1 MKKTAESAKEIMD
14 RLLNDP
20 KYCEMMKEKRLR
32 RTLRNQELDDIEKPI
47 IQELERLGVYAK
59 DIFDLIKKYAPFSPE
74 IVKILLSWI
83 PKVEQNNVLDMLVR
97 ALAVPAEP
105 YDGRVLTELFDKTYS
120 SYDLRWVIGST
131 IECAVPTNI
140 TEWVVNTV
148 QNASYG
154 NDRSRLCLALIKMV
168 PPERAIPI
176 LQSVFDQLATPCA
189 EALGKIGN
197 DESVLQ
203 FLQEKGQ
210 KLIDEL
216 PHKIKGTI
224 PYNKIKTAIKETQSA
239 IKKIEKR
246 MLREQKKKKQ

>member
-1 MKKTAESAKEIMD
+1 MGKKTETANDIMD

-20 KYCEMMKEKRLR
+20 KYCEMMKEKKLR
-32 RTLRNQELDDIEKPI
+32 RSIRHHDLENIERPI
-47 IQELERLGVYAK
+47 IQELERSGVHVE
-59 DIFDLIKKYAPFSPE
+59 DISDLIRKYAPLSPE

-83 PKVEQNNVLDMLVR
+83 SKIEHDNVLDMLIR
-97 ALAVPAEP
+97 ALAAPAEP
-105 YDGRVLTELFDKTYS
+105 YDGSPLATLFEVTNSLYG
-120 SYDLRWVIGST
+120 LRWVIGNT

-140 TEWVVNTV
+140 TEWVVSTV

-176 LQSVFDQLATPCA
+176 LQSVFDQLPTPCA

-197 DESVLQ
+197 DESILR
-203 FLQEKGQ
+203 FLREKEQ

-216 PHKIKGTI
+216 PQKKKGTI
-224 PYNKIKTAIKETQSA
+224 PYNKNKTAIKTVKAA
-239 IKKIEKR
+239 ITKIDKR
-246 MLREQKKKKQ
+246 MFRARKRLDK